1 MISTLVFDIIAKKM
15 QPFVLELDMAY
26 AKDIM
31 EKQKIAMQEMGTTIQ
46 RKNLKLASILLKSG
60 QLDRLTQ
67 KKP

>member
-1 MISTLVFDIIAKKM
+1 M